1 MDLFE
6 IIGQVFGWLQN
17 LKPMELSVTM
27 FSLYIIDIWLALRL
41 TVTNR
46 TILSKAL
53 IKGWIYNLIM
63 VLSPF
68 ILGLLQ
74 DVSGPSESNYIQVL
88 ALFFTV
94 VFVSSVATSIV
105 ANYAAAYPSSYNW
118 LTKLVYEYLPEEV
131 RAKQEKHGIT
141 HDGDGLG

>member
-46 TILSKAL
+46 TVLSKAL
-53 IKGWIYNLIM
+53 IKGWIYNLLM

-94 VFVSSVATSIV
+94 VFISSVAASIV
-105 ANYAAAYPSSYNW
+105 ANYAAAYPYSYNW

-131 RAKQEKHGIT
+131 RAKQAKHGIT